1 MIFRNIIRRSC
12 YQILSIKS
20 PITFYLWRNL
30 NTNKKNFL
38 KKIKLKK
45 NFLSFQQPPSGVDI
59 EKGDLNGNE
68 TSNTNIIRKKTAEE
82 EASYEKKSVLCHAA
96 FVTVGITF
104 IFAVVAVGWYYMGFV
119 FGLPSLLI
127 ALIALLFASGGW
139 HWLFIAIVTLPRDIK
154 WVILFL
160 FTSYS

>member
-12 YQILSIKS
+12 YQILSIR
-20 PITFYLWRNL
+20 PPTTYQYLWRNL
-30 NTNKKNFL
+30 NTIKKLNFL

-45 NFLSFQQPPSGVDI
+45 NFLSFQQPSGVDI
-59 EKGDLNGNE
+59 EKGDFNGNE
-68 TSNTNIIRKKTAEE
+68 TSNKKIIRKKTAEE

-139 HWLFIAIVTLPRDIK
+139 HWLYIAVITLPRDVK
-154 WVILFL
+154 
-160 FTSYS
+160 

>member
-12 YQILSIKS
+12 YQFLSIKS
-20 PITFYLWRNL
+20 PTTFLYLWRNL
-30 NTNKKNFL
+30 KTIKKLNFL

-45 NFLSFQQPPSGVDI
+45 NFLSFQQPSGVDI

-68 TSNTNIIRKKTAEE
+68 TSSKKIIRKRTAEE
-82 EASYEKKSVLCHAA
+82 EAIYEKKSVLCHAA
-96 FVTVGITF
+96 FVTVGIIF
-104 IFAVVAVGWYYMGFV
+104 IFTVVAIGWYYMGFV

-139 HWLFIAIVTLPRDIK
+139 HWVYIAVLTAPRDIK
-154 WVILFL
+154 
-160 FTSYS
+160 